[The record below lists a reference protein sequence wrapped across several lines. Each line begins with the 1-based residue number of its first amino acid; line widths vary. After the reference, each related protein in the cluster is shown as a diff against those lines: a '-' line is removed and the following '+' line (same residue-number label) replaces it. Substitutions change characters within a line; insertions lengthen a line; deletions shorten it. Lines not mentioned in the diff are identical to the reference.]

1 MSNSHSLPST
11 ICRPLIIGSAT
22 LIGFLGLFFLWAILA
37 PLASTIHTSGTLISE
52 TPSYDVQHEFG
63 GKISKIYVR
72 QHDLVRKGDPLIEFN
87 TTNLAKTLS
96 QSRKLITALESE
108 NIAMN
113 AILTPE
119 MPEEMLANST
129 ATKTDKVRF
138 SLILKAHQLD
148 KRSLADKQQ
157 TALAMEK
164 LFFKKI
170 SHQSKRVSSV
180 IDRVKRGE
188 ALLKKGALTQKEL
201 DDARE
206 ELQSLLAARAED
218 EARRIQNSQEAAAL
232 RREIDSSELNF
243 RTTLFDAIS
252 ANERELVN
260 LTKEALQLS
269 TQIEASKITAP
280 IDGSVISLDFDTPE
294 MIAAR
299 GVTLMQL
306 GDELSN
312 PRVSIVIPTHSIDQV
327 ALYQSGKLTVPALPQ
342 RNLPNVRAKIISIS
356 PDVKKDA
363 DGIALGYPAL
373 AEINPSDLKALAASL
388 SGDLLLATGMP
399 ISLALEGR
407 EITFAQYL
415 ITPFLR
421 AFDGALIE

>member
-1 MSNSHSLPST
+1 M
-11 ICRPLIIGSAT
+11 
-22 LIGFLGLFFLWAILA
+22 
-37 PLASTIHTSGTLISE
+37 
-52 TPSYDVQHEFG
+52 
-63 GKISKIYVR
+63 
-72 QHDLVRKGDPLIEFN
+72 VRKGDPLIEFN